1 MVEYRSMFN
10 SKLRGL
16 RFLEKIGL
24 LVTVGSASFLVWALI
39 YNNSFRVEIIAIVV
53 ATLVSGLVLYLFTA
67 NSLSKRI
74 SILMAQSDFS
84 NNSQFLA
91 LAERS
96 PLPYLTI
103 DGKGRIISINQAGVQ
118 LFHSNIESLLQ
129 SNFLDRLVT
138 SEKSDISMIVSKVKA
153 GIKLSD
159 VELALRADN
168 QEDIWVLFSS
178 YTNTQN
184 GQTMISLVNVTQAK
198 KVDEAKSEFV
208 ALATHQLRTP
218 IAAIRWNTELLEK
231 RIPESLNET
240 TGHYFAKINRNIDR
254 MTSLINDF
262 LNVSKLELG
271 TFATEPKVVNLKEF
285 VNNAVDEFNEKFE
298 QKLIKLE
305 RRELPAEFNFTTD
318 ERLLQI
324 IISNLLSNAVKYVKD
339 SGTIW
344 FTTEINDSKLNIQVA
359 DNGIGIPTNEISSLF
374 TKFYRATNA
383 KSLQTQ
389 GTGLGLYVV
398 KQAAE
403 QLGGSISVASD
414 LDKGATFIVSLP
426 LRGVSG
432 LPI

>member
-1 MVEYRSMFN
+1 MVEYIDMTN
-10 SKLRGL
+10 SRFRILRL
-16 RFLEKIGL
+16 LEKISL
-24 LVTVGSASFLVWALI
+24 LITTGATLLLGWEFF
-39 YNNSFRVEIIAIVV
+39 YNSVVRVEILSIAAAAFVI
-53 ATLVSGLVLYLFTA
+53 GLVLYFLIA
-67 NSLSKRI
+67 NSISKHI
-74 SILMAQSDFS
+74 SILMTQSDFA

-103 DGKGRIISINQAGVQ
+103 DGKGRILSINQAGVQ

-138 SEKSDISMIVSKVKA
+138 AEKSDISMIVSKVKA

-159 VELALRADN
+159 VELALRTDS

-178 YTNTQN
+178 YTNVQT

-231 RIPESLNET
+231 RIPESLNES
-240 TGHYFAKINRNIDR
+240 TGHYFKKINRNIER

-305 RRELPAEFNFTTD
+305 RREISDEFSFTTD

-344 FTTEINDSKLNIQVA
+344 FTTEIHDKNLTIQVA
-359 DNGIGIPTNEISSLF
+359 DNGIGIPTNEIGSLF

-414 LDKGATFIVSLP
+414 LDKGAAFTVSLP
-426 LRGVSG
+426 LN
-432 LPI
+432 